1 MAWLDL
7 TVLDDDPS
15 LAEQERLAAENAAA
29 LEEPNYVDPWDHLLD
44 LDPDRAWPYIDTVGG
59 A

>member
-15 LAEQERLAAENAAA
+15 LEEQERLAAENAAA
-29 LEEPNYVDPWDHLLD
+29 LEDPEYVDPWAVLLERWND
-44 LDPDRAWPYIDTVGG
+44 A
-59 A
+59 